1 MNAFMMKTSLTLILF
16 LHLEL
21 TLCKYQQ
28 PIFPPFPAFS
38 AYTCKGHDRWLVHYN
53 DTEKSEQIFQDWL
66 YYRQNDCLNKTLEHS
81 PAPVNGI
88 GSSIQWSMRSLVLAI
103 ELGMIYRPNG
113 KQVKPRVP
121 GPWIWADE
129 NAQNCTLGI
138 RTVDCYFKPLSIC
151 SFENHTDSLSSIDIQ
166 KIQRGQLNGLQPK
179 LSDTCTIAKDLRK
192 PIQWVHAQYTNYFL
206 RYSEH
211 MAASIDNRIL
221 QVFGRIR
228 RNKNRHSDYNR
239 STIAVHVRGGD
250 PYKYDRRQIANIS
263 FYMEAVDY
271 FVKKLQRLGRP
282 VETV

>member
-1 MNAFMMKTSLTLILF
+1 M
-16 LHLEL
+16 
-21 TLCKYQQ
+21 
-28 PIFPPFPAFS
+28 
-38 AYTCKGHDRWLVHYN
+38 
-53 DTEKSEQIFQDWL
+53 
-66 YYRQNDCLNKTLEHS
+66 
-81 PAPVNGI
+81 
-88 GSSIQWSMRSLVLAI
+88 
-103 ELGMIYRPNG
+103 
-113 KQVKPRVP
+113 
-121 GPWIWADE
+121 
-129 NAQNCTLGI
+129 
-138 RTVDCYFKPLSIC
+138 DCYFKPLSIC
-151 SFENHTDSLSSIDIQ
+151 SFVNHTDSISSIDIQ
-166 KIQRGQLNGLQPK
+166 KIQRGQTNGLQPK

-211 MAASIDNRIL
+211 MAASIDDRIL

-228 RNKNRHSDYNR
+228 RNRNRHNDYNR